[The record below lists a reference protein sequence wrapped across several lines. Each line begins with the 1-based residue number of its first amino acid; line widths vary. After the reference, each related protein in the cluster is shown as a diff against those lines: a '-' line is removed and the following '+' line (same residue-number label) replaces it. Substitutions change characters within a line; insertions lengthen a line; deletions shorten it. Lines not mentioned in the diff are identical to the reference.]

1 MGSENGLQLF
11 IKRLFDVIVA
21 SFGLIICSPLFIIIS
36 VLIWFEDFGP
46 VFYKQK
52 RVGLNGKAF
61 YLIKFRSM
69 KPNNI
74 SPSLLGQVGSDHPM
88 VTKVGKVIRRY
99 KIDEL
104 PQLLNVLTGDMSL
117 VGPRPTLPDQ
127 VKEYSDYELMRLS
140 VRPGITGWAQVNG
153 NTNLSWGD
161 RILLDRWYVN
171 NWSLLLDF
179 IILLKT
185 CKVVV
190 KGELPNMDVVR
201 EAAACEDSI
210 SRNRN
215 KYSGSFRGDN

>member
-1 MGSENGLQLF
+1 MRSF
-11 IKRLFDVIVA
+11 FKRLFDVIGA
-21 SFGLIICSPLFIIIS
+21 SFGLIIFSPLLIIIS

-74 SPSLLGQVGSDHPM
+74 SPSLLGQVRNDHPM
-88 VTKVGKVIRRY
+88 VTKVGKVIRRF

-104 PQLLNVLTGDMSL
+104 PQLLNVLKGDMSL
-117 VGPRPTLPDQ
+117 VGPRPTLPEQ
-127 VKEYSDYELMRLS
+127 VKEYSDYELMRLT

-153 NTNLSWGD
+153 NINLSWSE

-179 IILLKT
+179 IVLLKT
-185 CKVVV
+185 CKVIVR
-190 KGELPNMDVVR
+190 GELPNMDAVK

-215 KYSGSFRGDN
+215 

>member
-1 MGSENGLQLF
+1 MESENDLRLF
-11 IKRLFDVIVA
+11 IKRLFDVIGA
-21 SFGLIICSPLFIIIS
+21 SVGLIICSPLFIIIS

-74 SPSLLGQVGSDHPM
+74 SPSLLGQVRNDHPM
-88 VTKVGKVIRRY
+88 VTKVGKVIRRF

-104 PQLLNVLTGDMSL
+104 PQLLNVLKGDMSL
-117 VGPRPTLPDQ
+117 VGPRPTLPEQ
-127 VKEYSDYELMRLS
+127 VKEYSDYELMRLT

-153 NTNLSWGD
+153 NINLSWSE

-179 IILLKT
+179 IVLLKT
-185 CKVVV
+185 CKVIVR
-190 KGELPNMDVVR
+190 GELPNMDAVK

-215 KYSGSFRGDN
+215 